1 MLFTNSF
8 AGIRVGR
15 TGKSIEFQTPHLT
28 TNNLIFGE
36 VRSLASFLRLRVC
49 AHCTHEYSDSF
60 AHWAAQDGK
69 IRSWKVY
76 NRGSAEEVAK
86 IRELYILTPMKI

>member
-1 MLFTNSF
+1 MRPL
-8 AGIRVGR
+8 
-15 TGKSIEFQTPHLT
+15 
-28 TNNLIFGE
+28 
-36 VRSLASFLRLRVC
+36 
-49 AHCTHEYSDSF
+49 YSDSF

-69 IRSWKVY
+69 IMSWKVY